1 MIEITAGVLVVLLV
15 FVSVLYFAAVRRL
28 HAQLDDLQRD
38 LRQANGELEASGT
51 RERIARHEA
60 QRLQRVNDKLIA
72 DANGWE
78 DDRAIFSE
86 RIDEL
91 LRDRRQL
98 LARMADVVVG
108 GQLAEVNDT
117 ETEASK

>member
-51 RERIARHEA
+51 RERLARKEA
-60 QRLQRVNDKLIA
+60 ERLQRVNDKLIA
-72 DANGWE
+72 DANGSK
-78 DDRAIFSE
+78 DDRVIFSE

-91 LRDRRQL
+91 MRERESL
-98 LARMADVVVG
+98 LARMAAVVKD
-108 GQLAEVNDT
+108 GQAVYSVDATT
-117 ETEASK
+117 EEDK